1 MEDRYLFKAKR
12 LDNGEWVEG
21 NLIQSRD
28 ATDGWESIIIP
39 VKNSNIFTKHIG
51 HGYGNLGFENW
62 YRVNPSTIC
71 QCTGLKDKNGK
82 LIWENDILLQKTTEK
97 HWCEWQRMGLVKYG
111 EHDWNEGVYGY
122 KNIGFFVEPIVKEG
136 DETRMKPG
144 LCQEDLVFEN
154 YPYEVIGNIFDN
166 PELLE
171 SEE

>member
-1 MEDRYLFKAKR
+1 MEDRYIYKAKR
-12 LDNGEWVEG
+12 TDNGEWVEG
-21 NLIQSRD
+21 NLIQSCD

-39 VKNSNIFTKHIG
+39 VKNSNMFTKHIG

-82 LIWENDILLQKTTEK
+82 LIWENDILNS
-97 HWCEWQRMGLVKYG
+97 GNLVVTWRKELASYCLTKKGWMYQHFFG
-111 EHDWNEGVYGY
+111 EAIDAC
-122 KNIGFFVEPIVKEG
+122 
-136 DETRMKPG
+136 D
-144 LCQEDLVFEN
+144 C
-154 YPYEVIGNIFDN
+154 EVIGNKFDN

>member
-12 LDNGEWVEG
+12 LDNGEWVQG
-21 NLIQSRD
+21 NLIQSCD

-71 QCTGLKDKNGK
+71 QCTGLKDRNSK
-82 LIWENDILLQKTTEK
+82 LIWENDICDRKE
-97 HWCEWQRMGLVKYG
+97 EYPEIVKYNNG
-111 EHDWNEGVYGY
+111 DWILDYSYSKGKESGY
-122 KNIGFFVEPIVKEG
+122 CYCNLGFYALERKCV
-136 DETRMKPG
+136 
-144 LCQEDLVFEN
+144 
-154 YPYEVIGNIFDN
+154 EVIGNIFDN

-171 SEE
+171 SEG